1 MGTHTVLGYT
11 EAKVK
16 SKTCGYVK
24 VTIIDVSGSFYD
36 DYDASGSNILVEH
49 IEVAKLLMPV
59 TAGRNGTTFYPGGQ
73 PDIWGI
79 SAELLYIQGVGK
91 VELRPRTAAGKYFD
105 LLTNS
110 ANNTGIGFPGFLR
123 DENGKYYPLW
133 DAFYSIA
140 LDSPKLYSPVTE
152 FEYGYY
158 HNPDSTKEL
167 NYNRKS
173 ADIKGFQR
181 RLTWAH
187 DAMVGALIGEETD
200 PYSGLNGDSDLP
212 GGSSVPIPQ
221 LPTLSA
227 TAAGII
233 GIFAPTQAEMRA
245 LADYMWT
252 DFNGGGSTIENY
264 LKEISQ
270 GIKRLT
276 ADPLDYILGLNI
288 IPSQGLTLGGRD
300 NIRFGFLGIT
310 GVSMQRLASQYFVVN
325 CGTIFFDTVC
335 GGTFLDY
342 APYSKF
348 SLYLPYVG
356 FVDVDPNDFV
366 GHAMGVIYHCD
377 VISGAV
383 VAYVTKDDSVMYQ
396 YSGNCAVNIPLS
408 SDNWGNTFA
417 AAVKLVDS
425 INTPAAIPGVANEGT
440 KEAMRESNSAKR
452 GIAST
457 AASVA
462 SNPSLLSPTV
472 RHSGAVAGTAGA
484 MGVQVPFVIRE
495 AVAFHST
502 SRFNTLNGYPSYYFR
517 KLSDISG
524 FTTVIGV
531 HIEGS
536 SATAEEIAEIEE
548 LLIGGVIL

>member
-1 MGTHTVLGYT
+1 MSTHTVLGYT
-11 EAKVK
+11 KAKVR
-16 SKTCGYVK
+16 SKTCGYVN
-24 VTIIDVSGSFYD
+24 VTIINVSGSFDD
-36 DYDASGSNILVEH
+36 DYDESGYHILVEH
-49 IEVAKLLMPV
+49 IRVSELLMPV
-59 TAGRNGTTFYPGGQ
+59 TAGRNGSYFYQGGV
-73 PDIWGI
+73 PDIWGNGSEI
-79 SAELLYIQGVGK
+79 RYFQSTGQTEIRLY
-91 VELRPRTAAGKYFD
+91 TADGYGFD
-105 LLTNS
+105 QITDTV
-110 ANNTGIGFPGFLR
+110 NNTGLGLPGFLR
-123 DENGKYYPLW
+123 DENGKYCSLW
-133 DAFYSIA
+133 DASYSIG
-140 LDSPKLYSPVTE
+140 LQYLSPLITE

-158 HNPDSTKEL
+158 QNPNSINEL
-167 NYNRKS
+167 TYSRRS
-173 ADIKGFQR
+173 SVSIGFER
-181 RLTWAH
+181 RLKWSN

-212 GGSSVPIPQ
+212 GGSSVSIPQ
-221 LPTLSA
+221 LPPVSA
-227 TAAGII
+227 TATGIV
-233 GIFAPTQAEMRA
+233 GIFAPTQTEMRL

-252 DFNGGGSTIENY
+252 DFSGGGSSIENF
-264 LKEISQ
+264 LEEISQ

-288 IPSQGLTLGGRD
+288 IPSQGLTRAGRD
-300 NIRFGFLGIT
+300 TIRFGFLGNT
-310 GVSMQRLASQYFVVN
+310 GVSMERLASQYFVVD
-325 CGTIFFDTVC
+325 CGTISFDTVC

-366 GHAMGVIYHCD
+366 GHTMGVIYHGD

-383 VAYVTKDDSVMYQ
+383 VAYVTKDGSVMYQ

-425 INTPAAIPGVANEGT
+425 INTPAAIPGVAEEGT
-440 KEAMRESNSAKR
+440 KEAMRESISAKR

-524 FTTVIGV
+524 FTTVVGV